1 MKGVQELKVH
11 CSCGAVMS
19 LTTSLI
25 LTDPVQVI
33 VSGQCT
39 NCPNKRYSQVALN
52 DLIDR
57 YLFGSQRLSWRYILK
72 KGETSEK
79 SESRNS

>member
-1 MKGVQELKVH
+1 MKGVQELKVR
-11 CSCGAVMS
+11 CDCGAVMS
-19 LTTSLI
+19 LTTSLV

-33 VSGQCT
+33 VSGQCG

-57 YLFGSQRLSWRYILK
+57 YLFGRGRLTWRYILK
-72 KGETSEK
+72 KGDK
-79 SESRNS
+79 SES